1 MRKIVFAL
9 TTVLFFA
16 CKDKKTNLGADA
28 AIKPNQFISAFKVIE
43 NSFTANDTNI
53 FKLADTV
60 SINHKLLSRF
70 IPDSL
75 TERLIDGDT
84 RTIFHPLGRI
94 AKSTETYVLLLS
106 VKNKKPYVSVIVFDK
121 ENKFL
126 AERDLIFI
134 HNDDEGYK
142 YNLQI
147 NKEPTFFVGREKM
160 VNDKE
165 VKFTRTG
172 WIFNGK
178 NFMAAVKESNERS
191 EKQMPI
197 INPIDS
203 LMKYNAYSGTYMEDE
218 RNFIAIRDG
227 KSKNEYLFFLHVEK
241 NDGNCIG
248 ELKGTMQLTDS
259 THAIYSSAGDPCS
272 IDFTFDRNII
282 TIKEKG
288 SCGNRRGM
296 DCFFDDAYTKK
307 KEVKKQL
314 PKASLIATPAT
325 PAKQKPATKPVI
337 NPGKSFILPQMQP
350 KAKPAAKP
358 KTAKQ
363 NKPGADDNN
372 PYAN

>member
-9 TTVLFFA
+9 VAVLFFA

-28 AIKPNQFISAFKVIE
+28 AIKPNQFIAAFKVID

-70 IPDSL
+70 IPDSV
-75 TERLIDGDT
+75 TERLIESD
-84 RTIFHPLGRI
+84 RKTIFHPLGRI
-94 AKSTETYVLLLS
+94 AKNNETYVLLLS
-106 VKNKKPYVSVIVFDK
+106 VKNKKPYVSVLVFDR

-126 AERDLIFI
+126 ADKDLIYI
-134 HNDDEGYK
+134 HNDEEGYK

-147 NKEPTFFVGREKM
+147 NKEPTFFVGREKL

-165 VKFTRTG
+165 SKFTRTG
-172 WIFNGK
+172 WIYNGK
-178 NFMAAVKESNERS
+178 TFIAAVKESNERS
-191 EKQMPI
+191 DKQMPI

-203 LMKYNAYSGTYMEDE
+203 LIKYNIYSGTYVQDD
-218 RNFIAIRDG
+218 RNFISLRDG
-227 KSKNEYLFFLHVEK
+227 KTKNEYLFFLHIEK

-259 THAIYSSAGDPCS
+259 THAVYNYAGDPCS

-282 TIKEKG
+282 IIKEKG

-296 DCFFDDAYTKK
+296 DCYFDDAYTKK

-314 PKASLIATPAT
+314 PKTSLLTTPEK
-325 PAKQKPATKPVI
+325 PKPAVKAVT
-337 NPGKSFILPQMQP
+337 NANKSFILPQTPP
-350 KAKPAAKP
+350 KPKPATKP
-358 KTAKQ
+358 KPAPKV
-363 NKPGADDNN
+363 KPKVEDSN
-372 PYAN
+372 PYGN